1 MCVCVYVFLPFCLLY
16 PLASCRSLVYGHSL
30 NFKWLGSVG
39 YFNLKLLLRLPLL
52 RLYRGNCCC
61 CCSFNVSF
69 FRSFSAIRDSVFFFF
84 FCITSCSYGA
94 WVSLLTIF
102 VNFVYISLLCFFLLF
117 SHTKIE
123 AVALHNRQ
131 PASFF
136 CAIANFGNSWLFYAS
151 SFCFTV
157 PLALHRKCLYITML
171 LFIQIKR
178 LWRCVHANIH
188 RVVEWSEW

>member
-69 FRSFSAIRDSVFFFF
+69 FSFIFGNSRFCFFLLLLHYLLLIWCVSVLVNHFCQFRVYFF
-84 FCITSCSYGA
+84 A
-94 WVSLLTIF
+94 M
-102 VNFVYISLLCFFLLF
+102 FFLLF